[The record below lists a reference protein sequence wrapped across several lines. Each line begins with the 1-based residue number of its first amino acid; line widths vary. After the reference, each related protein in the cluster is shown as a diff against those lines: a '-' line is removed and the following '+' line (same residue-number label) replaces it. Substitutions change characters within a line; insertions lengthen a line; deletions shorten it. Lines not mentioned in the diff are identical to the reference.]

1 MRLRQASRAGSL
13 QLTFAGRIFAK
24 VLEFGPP
31 EAHIR
36 RMKNHSS
43 ITIIVAVLI
52 IVASMAVL
60 FRWHVVSSSIG
71 LQRIDR
77 WTGHIQFCSLANGKI
92 ICVDE

>member
-1 MRLRQASRAGSL
+1 VSGRGAGSKL
-13 QLTFAGRIFAK
+13 AFAGITFAN

-36 RMKNHSS
+36 IMKNHSS
-43 ITIIVAVLI
+43 ITVIVAVLI
-52 IVASMAVL
+52 IVVSMAFL

-77 WTGHIQFCSLANGKI
+77 WTGHIQICNLANGKI